1 MKNKLLLFDIDGTLI
16 DTGRAGTRA
25 LDRVFLNHFS
35 ISDAF
40 KGIRMAGKTDIQI
53 IRECLRVHALPDGVD
68 KINEVVRIYIDLLSE
83 EIENPWRSVMPGV
96 VELLETLKTDGI
108 PIGLL
113 TGNIEEGARIKLN
126 ALGLDRYFPAGA
138 FGSDHEDRDMLL
150 PIAVSRFSDLG
161 INVPPERCI
170 VIGDTPRDVRC
181 ARVHGASCI
190 AVSTGSYSKE
200 ALMEAGAD
208 IVLESLENRDA
219 CLSFMNS
226 VS

>member
-1 MKNKLLLFDIDGTLI
+1 MNNKLLLFDIDGTLI

-25 LDRVFLNHFS
+25 LDKVFFNLFGLR
-35 ISDAF
+35 DAF

-53 IRECLRVHALPDGVD
+53 IRECLRVHGIPDSNGEIDGV
-68 KINEVVRIYIDLLSE
+68 VGIYIDLLNE

-96 VELLETLKTDGI
+96 VDLLETLKADGI
-108 PIGLL
+108 PMGLL

-126 ALGLDRYFPAGA
+126 ALGLNHYFPSGA

-150 PIAVSRFSDLG
+150 PIAVERFSALG
-161 INVPPERCI
+161 INIPPEKCI

-181 ARVHGASCI
+181 AMVHGASCI
-190 AVSTGSYSKE
+190 AVSTGSYNRE

-208 IVLESLENRDA
+208 LVLESLENLEA
-219 CLSFMNS
+219 CLGF
-226 VS
+226 VSGGL